1 MGTKRDTT
9 AELTL
14 SPPSAWLHFERPSHL
29 CVSKHDNENKNKNEV
44 VRENKLFFL
53 WVCNPATTT
62 ERRVCVCMPHCTQ
75 DRDTHRDER
84 TSANV
89 SPPTAFHPPDLCFL
103 SLSLSSFAKTRE
115 RTLAH
120 IPREKRV
127 QLKSTM

>member
-103 SLSLSSFAKTRE
+103 FLSPFLLSQKHGN
-115 RTLAH
+115 AH
-120 IPREKRV
+120 LHTFPEKNV
-127 QLKSTM
+127 CN